1 MVNIFVRDR
10 IKEICKEKNMTV
22 THLAEEAGI
31 SRQQFF
37 RDSVN
42 FRLDNVAAILTVL
55 DCKFEDAFE
64 IVRLDSP
71 DDVK

>member
-1 MVNIFVRDR
+1 MVNVLVRDR
-10 IKEICKEKNMTV
+10 IKEVCKEKNMSV
-22 THLAEEAGI
+22 SRLAEEAGI

-55 DCKFEDAFE
+55 DCKFEDVFQ
-64 IVRLDSP
+64 IIRF
-71 DDVK
+71 DDL

>member
-1 MVNIFVRDR
+1 MVKILVRSR
-10 IKEICKEKNMTV
+10 IKEICKEKNMTISQ
-22 THLAEEAGI
+22 LAEESGI

-37 RDSVN
+37 RGSVN

-55 DCKFEDAFE
+55 DCKFEDVFP
-64 IVRLDSP
+64 IINL

>member
-1 MVNIFVRDR
+1 MVNVLVKDR
-10 IKEICKEKNMTV
+10 IKEVCKEKNMSV
-22 THLAEEAGI
+22 SQLAKEAGI

-55 DCKFEDAFE
+55 DCKFEDVFQ
-64 IVRLDSP
+64 IIRF
-71 DDVK
+71 DDL

>member
-1 MVNIFVRDR
+1 MVNVYVRDR
-10 IKEICKEKNMTV
+10 IKEKCKEKNMSV
-22 THLAEEAGI
+22 SQLAEAAGI

-42 FRLDNVAAILTVL
+42 FRLNNIAAILTVL
-55 DCKFEDAFE
+55 DCKFEDVFQ
-64 IVRLDSP
+64 IIRF

>member
-1 MVNIFVRDR
+1 MVSVIVRDK
-10 IKEICKEKNMTV
+10 IKEKCKEKNMSIS
-22 THLAEEAGI
+22 HLAEEAGI

-55 DCKFEDAFE
+55 DCKFEDVFE
-64 IVRLDSP
+64 IIRF